1 MEFDFIQLDLS
12 IDAIL
17 IKNFKNEKFEFIIKL
32 DEKEIEEIKIKKAAI
47 NFFIAKKDFNTPL
60 GNEFLIQIYTST
72 KNILTL
78 EANGE
83 EEIRTLFEYIK
94 SIIL

>member
-17 IKNFKNEKFEFIIKL
+17 LKRFKNEKIEFILKL
-32 DEKEIEEIKIKKAAI
+32 DDIEIEEIKIKKNAI
-47 NFFIAKKDFNTPL
+47 NFFISKGDFETPL
-60 GNEFLIQIYTST
+60 GNEFLIKIHTST
-72 KNILTL
+72 NNILTL
-78 EANGE
+78 EAAGE
-83 EEIRTLFEYIK
+83 NNVKVLFEYVK